1 MDYDDWFITK
11 DLVKMLTNKWGK
23 VSIDRFASR
32 TNKKTQRFDSK
43 YIYPGSEGVN
53 AFSVDCSNE
62 NNLLVPPS
70 IYNSKDGHAF

>member
-62 NNLLVPPS
+62 NNLLVLPS
-70 IYNSKDGHAF
+70 IYNSKDDHAF